1 MPIATTTALAIAGL
15 GMGAAQFISSQNAQK
30 KANQAAAKAADDYSK
45 ITEQNPWSAV
55 QVPTLGFDLA
65 QQGIDRQTAASVNA
79 LQGIGAEGVIGGIG
93 TVAAQNNQSELELAA
108 QANELEYQRN
118 AYQAE
123 AQSKINERKVGREEG
138 LISSRISGAQAASA
152 QAQANKNS
160 AIAGMVGS
168 LGSAVSSGITG
179 SDLYKTQKAMG
190 GIFNKNTKQWE
201 FPEGTFDADG
211 NMIKKSK
218 NPGINSGADG
228 NDFWQPTT

>member
-30 KANQAAAKAADDYSK
+30 KANQAAAEAADDYSK

-55 QVPTLGFDLA
+55 SVPTLGTEIA

-79 LQGIGAEGVIGGIG
+79 LQGTGAEGVIGGIG
-93 TVAAQNNQSELELAA
+93 TVVAQNNQSELELAA

-160 AIAGMVGS
+160 AIAGMVGT

-179 SDLYKTQKAMG
+179 SDLYKNMKGIGGVWNPKTQ
-190 GIFNKNTKQWE
+190 QWE
-201 FPEGTFDADG
+201 YPEGTFDAKG
-211 NMIKKSK
+211 KLIS
-218 NPGINSGADG
+218 
-228 NDFWQPTT
+228 